1 MLRHMLIRYRLA
13 RRAGRSILDS
23 LLALFIRK
31 PPNEKQTRTA
41 RDSWN
46 SKRDGTK
53 SVERVVLTRSLAPR
67 PGRYTLGDGL
77 AIAFLPWVAIRGS
90 T

>member
-31 PPNEKQTRTA
+31 PPKKSKQTTRTA

-46 SKRDGTK
+46 
-53 SVERVVLTRSLAPR
+53 
-67 PGRYTLGDGL
+67 
-77 AIAFLPWVAIRGS
+77 
-90 T
+90 